1 MKAENKL
8 ANFSSFDELEK
19 WLIDQKIDLSLWNR
33 GNAKSVENLL
43 NEIIQGDCSIQL
55 NPAMRIIHVVQVLI
69 FRNQTL
75 LVEIE
80 QEMNDE
86 RTRKRNLPPSEKM
99 KPGEDCRQAAIRCL
113 VEELQVSEDQ
123 VNILTKDCKAFI
135 RYRNSRSYPGLKS
148 KYFVYRVQAQVEQ
161 LPEGNFWSKE
171 KESPKHK
178 EIVRRHYWGWS
189 QMKKIKYPD

>member
-1 MKAENKL
+1 MKPKNKL
-8 ANFSSFDELEK
+8 AKFSSNDELEK
-19 WLIDQKIDLSLWNR
+19 WLIDQKIDLLLWNR
-33 GNAKSVENLL
+33 GNAKSVENLF
-43 NEIIQGDCSIQL
+43 NEIILGDSLIQL
-55 NPAMRIIHVVQVLI
+55 NPPMRIIHVVQVLI

-123 VNILTKDCKAFI
+123 VAILTTDCKAFI

-148 KYFVYRVQAQVEQ
+148 KYFVYHVQAQVEQ
-161 LPEGNFWSKE
+161 LPEENFWSKE
-171 KESPKHK
+171 KESLKHTD
-178 EIVRRHYWGWS
+178 IVRRHYWGWS
-189 QMKKIKYPD
+189 PMKKIKYPD

>member
-1 MKAENKL
+1 MKSKNKL
-8 ANFSSFDELEK
+8 ANFSSIDELER
-19 WLIDQKIDLSLWNR
+19 WLINQKIDLSLWNR

-43 NEIIQGDCSIQL
+43 NEIIQGDCLIQL
-55 NPAMRIIHVVQVLI
+55 NPPMRIIHVVQVLI

-99 KPGEDCRQAAIRCL
+99 KLGEDCRQAAIRCL
-113 VEELQVSEDQ
+113 VEELQVSDNQ
-123 VNILTKDCKAFI
+123 VKILTRDCKAFI

-161 LPEGNFWSKE
+161 LPQENFWSKE
-171 KESPKHK
+171 KVSPKHTD
-178 EIVRRHYWGWS
+178 IVRRHYWGWS
-189 QMKKIKYPD
+189 HMKKIKYPD